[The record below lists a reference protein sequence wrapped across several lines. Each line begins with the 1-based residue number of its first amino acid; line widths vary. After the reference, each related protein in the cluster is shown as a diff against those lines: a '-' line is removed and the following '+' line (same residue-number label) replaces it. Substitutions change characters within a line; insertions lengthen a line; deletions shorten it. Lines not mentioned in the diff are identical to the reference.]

1 MEKNEN
7 RNTYSP
13 PNSKIDSKLPND
25 SNLGISQELSSSL
38 VSSILRARPRRV
50 SALKR
55 PPSKVFCSSCCF
67 CLAILASFF
76 SVRSLKIWARAKQTK
91 NI

>member
-1 MEKNEN
+1 MEKNDN

-13 PNSKIDSKLPND
+13 PNSKIDSNDPND

-50 SALKR
+50 SALKIG
-55 PPSKVFCSSCCF
+55 SKVFCSSCCF

-76 SVRSLKIWARAKQTK
+76 SVRSLKICARAKQTK